1 MRRDLI
7 LIALAM
13 FTWGLG
19 EGLFFYFQPIYLER
33 LGANPIQIG
42 AILGGFGLAMTVS
55 HLPAGYLADRIG
67 RKPLL
72 VAAWIFGMMATWI
85 MALANSLP
93 VFVIGILLYGTTM
106 FVM

>member
-1 MRRDLI
+1 
-7 LIALAM
+7 M

-19 EGLFFYFQPIYLER
+19 EGCFSSNRSHLEQ
-33 LGANPIQIG
+33 LGAAPIQIG

-72 VAAWIFGMMATWI
+72 VAA
-85 MALANSLP
+85 
-93 VFVIGILLYGTTM
+93 
-106 FVM
+106 